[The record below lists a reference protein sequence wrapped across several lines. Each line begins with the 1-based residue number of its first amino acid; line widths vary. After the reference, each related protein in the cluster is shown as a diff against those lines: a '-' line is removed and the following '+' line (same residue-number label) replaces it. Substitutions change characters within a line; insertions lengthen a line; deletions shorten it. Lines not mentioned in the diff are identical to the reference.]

1 MYLDYESFVDCLI
14 KSGYKK
20 THSDLTTEFW
30 EGFTAWVEL
39 AHNEDYEY
47 VVKIESGS
55 IIHVEKADD

>member
-30 EGFTAWVEL
+30 EGFTAWIEL
-39 AHNEDYEY
+39 TQQDYEY
-47 VVKIESGS
+47 VVKIDSGS
-55 IIHVEKADD
+55 IIHVEKVEG